1 MKMAKDIF
9 QKAIYFILIF
19 IFLLGCKKDEVSPP
33 DPILGN
39 WEVNSVSGAGETI
52 IWNDLKATLVSLIP
66 EYECMEWTVAIT
78 EETVITNIVLP
89 DYDSNGCD
97 PAETTVWTW
106 ERTKDSNEYTFT
118 KGLIEV
124 SIYNINVSGNQMTWT
139 DQFDGS
145 VTIWNKVE

>member
-1 MKMAKDIF
+1 
-9 QKAIYFILIF
+9 
-19 IFLLGCKKDEVSPP
+19 
-33 DPILGN
+33 
-39 WEVNSVSGAGETI
+39 
-52 IWNDLKATLVSLIP
+52 
-66 EYECMEWTVAIT
+66 MEWTVAIT

-89 DYDSNGCD
+89 DYDSNGCE

-139 DQFDGS
+139 DQFDAS
-145 VTIWNKVE
+145 VTIWNKTE

>member
-1 MKMAKDIF
+1 
-9 QKAIYFILIF
+9 
-19 IFLLGCKKDEVSPP
+19 
-33 DPILGN
+33 
-39 WEVNSVSGAGETI
+39 
-52 IWNDLKATLVSLIP
+52 
-66 EYECMEWTVAIT
+66 MEWTVAIT